1 MSVKEKKIYQFIE
14 NHPGAKSGEIADKL
28 DIPLPTIKRILSDMA
43 NTNLLQKH
51 GTGAGTHYS
60 IQPVITTKK
69 DLLMRFNDTERSKEF
84 LLEYDG
90 ASVEIKK
97 IILTP
102 KFEWIRP
109 DEWVAKLI
117 KEGLY
122 MQITS
127 TNSKGAMVR
136 QPYVLSSF
144 NNPYLFQPVFT
155 LPQPIN
161 IPEDLWTNGIYM
173 NDYPLQ
179 VKVELLGA
187 VEQFSFEVMVVYDEA

>member
-1 MSVKEKKIYQFIE
+1 MV
-14 NHPGAKSGEIADKL
+14 
-28 DIPLPTIKRILSDMA
+28 

-60 IQPVITTKK
+60 IKPVITVKK
-69 DLLMRFNDTERSKEF
+69 DLLMRLTNTNRSKEF
-84 LLEYDG
+84 LLDYDG
-90 ASVEIKK
+90 SFVEIKK

-102 KFEWIRP
+102 RFDWVRP

-117 KEGLY
+117 REGLY

-127 TNSKGAMVR
+127 TNSKGAWVR

-144 NNPYLFQPVFT
+144 NNPNLFQPVFT
-155 LPQPIN
+155 LSQPIN
-161 IPEDLWTNGIYM
+161 IPNDLWTDGLYL

-179 VKVELLGA
+179 VKVELLGS
-187 VEQFSFEVMVVYDEA
+187 VEQFSFDVLVVYDEG